1 METQP
6 LTFILVMAALALT
19 GVVVFVIYL
28 VVRNKEGLSVGTLSE
43 GGSSSGQRWFEYL
56 LAVLA
61 LVGLVVAVIVV
72 IVFLYPSGI
81 VLETAW
87 RGETRSMVFLVAM
100 LVFGLGALVAFVIGM
115 FVRRRVGVPVAGT
128 EGGSASSVPNTV
140 ETPAG
145 TRLLGLLVLVV
156 AFLVLNWV
164 YVGTIGQ
171 YRLMVGLVYP
181 AVLGVALVLL
191 FDKATRAWSI
201 KAKGEPFRE
210 WVFCDAAVFL
220 VFLGFLNLVQFAVAE
235 SYNALFW
242 DLLNLVLFFFVF
254 WMVDRKVTRYR
265 FLVAY
270 AYFVLAPVLLY
281 IWQLVHTAE
290 DVVETVAWWSSVW
303 PFVILAIIF
312 MVIEIIALIAT
323 RGSQKQ
329 GGGAVRDTVF
339 IALYGILLLGAAP

>member
-164 YVGTIGQ
+164 YVDTIGQ

-220 VFLGFLNLVQFAVAE
+220 IFLGFLNLIQFAVAE

>member
-43 GGSSSGQRWFEYL
+43 GGPSSGQRWFEYL

-87 RGETRSMVFLVAM
+87 RGETRSTVFLVAM

-115 FVRRRVGVPVAGT
+115 FVRRRVGVPAAGT

-220 VFLGFLNLVQFAVAE
+220 IFLGFLNLLQFAVAE

-254 WMVDRKVTRYR
+254 WLVDRKVTRYR
-265 FLVAY
+265 FLIAY
-270 AYFVLAPVLLY
+270 AYFVLAPILLY
-281 IWQLVHTAE
+281 IWQLVHTVE

-323 RGSQKQ
+323 RGSQRQ
-329 GGGAVRDTVF
+329 AGGAVRDTVF

>member
-1 METQP
+1 LETQP

-43 GGSSSGQRWFEYL
+43 GGPSSGQRWFEYL

-87 RGETRSMVFLVAM
+87 RGETRSTVFLVAM

-115 FVRRRVGVPVAGT
+115 FVRRRVGVPAAGT

-220 VFLGFLNLVQFAVAE
+220 IFLGFLNLIQFAVAE

-254 WMVDRKVTRYR
+254 WLVDRKVTRYR
-265 FLVAY
+265 FLIAY
-270 AYFVLAPVLLY
+270 AYFVLAPILLY
-281 IWQLVHTAE
+281 IWQLVHTVE

-323 RGSQKQ
+323 RGSQRQ
-329 GGGAVRDTVF
+329 AGGAVRDTVF

>member
-1 METQP
+1 
-6 LTFILVMAALALT
+6 MAALALT

-43 GGSSSGQRWFEYL
+43 GGPSSGQRWFEYL

-72 IVFLYPSGI
+72 IIFLYPSGI

-87 RGETRSMVFLVAM
+87 RGETRSTVFLVAM

-115 FVRRRVGVPVAGT
+115 FVRRRVGVPAAGT

-220 VFLGFLNLVQFAVAE
+220 IFLGFLNLIQFAVAE

-254 WMVDRKVTRYR
+254 WLVDRKVTRYR
-265 FLVAY
+265 FLIAY
-270 AYFVLAPVLLY
+270 AYFVLAPILLY
-281 IWQLVHTAE
+281 IWQLVHTVE
-290 DVVETVAWWSSVW
+290 DVVETVAWWSSCLLYTS
-303 PFVILAIIF
+303 PSPRDR
-312 MVIEIIALIAT
+312 T
-323 RGSQKQ
+323 RSRMPSS
-329 GGGAVRDTVF
+329 A
-339 IALYGILLLGAAP
+339 

>member
-164 YVGTIGQ
+164 YVDTIGQ

-220 VFLGFLNLVQFAVAE
+220 IFLGFLNLIQFAVAE

-254 WMVDRKVTRYR
+254 WLVDRKVTRYR

-281 IWQLVHTAE
+281 IWQLVHTVE

-323 RGSQKQ
+323 RGSQRQ

>member
-43 GGSSSGQRWFEYL
+43 GGPSSGQRWFEYL

-72 IVFLYPSGI
+72 IVFLYPSGLG
-81 VLETAW
+81 LETAW
-87 RGETRSMVFLVAM
+87 RGETRSTVFLVAM
-100 LVFGLGALVAFVIGM
+100 LVVGLGALVAFVIGM
-115 FVRRRVGVPVAGT
+115 FARRRIGVPAAGT
-128 EGGSASSVPNTV
+128 KGGSASSVPDTV

-164 YVGTIGQ
+164 YVDTIGQ

-201 KAKGEPFRE
+201 KAKVNRSENGYF
-210 WVFCDAAVFL
+210 VMQQFFLFFL
-220 VFLGFLNLVQFAVAE
+220 V
-235 SYNALFW
+235 
-242 DLLNLVLFFFVF
+242 
-254 WMVDRKVTRYR
+254 
-265 FLVAY
+265 
-270 AYFVLAPVLLY
+270 
-281 IWQLVHTAE
+281 
-290 DVVETVAWWSSVW
+290 SS
-303 PFVILAIIF
+303 I
-312 MVIEIIALIAT
+312 
-323 RGSQKQ
+323 
-329 GGGAVRDTVF
+329 
-339 IALYGILLLGAAP
+339 

>member
-164 YVGTIGQ
+164 YVDTIGQ

>member
-43 GGSSSGQRWFEYL
+43 GGPSSGQRWFEYL

-164 YVGTIGQ
+164 YVDTIGQ

-220 VFLGFLNLVQFAVAE
+220 IFLGFLNLIQFAVAE

-281 IWQLVHTAE
+281 IWQLVHTVE

-323 RGSQKQ
+323 RGSQRQ
-329 GGGAVRDTVF
+329 AGGAVRDTVF

>member
-43 GGSSSGQRWFEYL
+43 GGPSSGQRWFEYL

-81 VLETAW
+81 GLETAW
-87 RGETRSMVFLVAM
+87 RGETRSTVFLVAM
-100 LVFGLGALVAFVIGM
+100 LVVGLGALVAFVIGM
-115 FVRRRVGVPVAGT
+115 FARRRIGVPAAGT
-128 EGGSASSVPNTV
+128 EGGSASSVPDTV

-164 YVGTIGQ
+164 YVDTIGQ

-201 KAKGEPFRE
+201 KANGEPFRE

-220 VFLGFLNLVQFAVAE
+220 IFLGFLNLIQFAVAE

-254 WMVDRKVTRYR
+254 WLVDRKVTRYR

-270 AYFVLAPVLLY
+270 GYFVLAPVLLY
-281 IWQLVHTAE
+281 IWQLVHTVE

-312 MVIEIIALIAT
+312 MVVEIIALIAT
-323 RGSQKQ
+323 RGSQRQ

-339 IALYGILLLGAAP
+339 IVLYSILLLGAVP

>member
-6 LTFILVMAALALT
+6 LTFVLVMTALALI

-28 VVRNKEGLSVGTLSE
+28 VVRNKEGLSVDTTS
-43 GGSSSGQRWFEYL
+43 GSGPSSGQRWFEYL

-61 LVGLVVAVIVV
+61 LVALVVAVIVV

-81 VLETAW
+81 AHETAW
-87 RGETRSMVFLVAM
+87 RGGTRSMIFLVAM
-100 LVFGLGALVAFVIGM
+100 MVVGLGALVAFVIGI
-115 FVRRRVGVPVAGT
+115 FVRRRTDKPVAAT
-128 EGGSASSVPNTV
+128 ESGSASSAPDPVQ
-140 ETPAG
+140 TPAG
-145 TRLLGLLVLVV
+145 TRLLGLLVLVL

-164 YVGTIGQ
+164 YVDTVGQ
-171 YRLMVGLVYP
+171 YRLMASLIYP

-210 WVFCDAAVFL
+210 WVFCDAVVFL
-220 VFLGFLNLVQFAVAE
+220 VFLGFLNLIKFAAVE

-254 WMVDRKVTRYR
+254 WLVDRKVTRYR

-270 AYFVLAPVLLY
+270 GYFALTPVLLY
-281 IWQLVHTAE
+281 IWQWVHAVE
-290 DVVETVAWWSSVW
+290 DVVETVPWWSSVW
-303 PFVILAIIF
+303 PFVILAILF

-323 RGSQKQ
+323 RGSQRQ
-329 GGGAVRDTVF
+329 GGGAVRDTAF
-339 IALYGILLLGAAP
+339 IVLYGILLLGAAP

>member
-115 FVRRRVGVPVAGT
+115 FVRRRVGVPAAGT

-164 YVGTIGQ
+164 YVDTIGQ

-220 VFLGFLNLVQFAVAE
+220 IFLGFLNLVQFAVAE

-242 DLLNLVLFFFVF
+242 DLLNLVLFFLVF
-254 WMVDRKVTRYR
+254 WLVDRKVTRYR

-290 DVVETVAWWSSVW
+290 DVVEPVAWWSSVW

-323 RGSQKQ
+323 RGSQRQ
-329 GGGAVRDTVF
+329 AGGAVRDTVF

>member
-6 LTFILVMAALALT
+6 LTFILVMAALALI
-19 GVVVFVIYL
+19 GVVVFVVYL
-28 VVRNKEGLSVGTLSE
+28 VVRNKEGLSVHATS
-43 GGSSSGQRWFEYL
+43 GSVPSSGQRWFEYL

-61 LVGLVVAVIVV
+61 LIALVVAVIVV

-81 VLETAW
+81 ALETTW
-87 RGETRSMVFLVAM
+87 RGETRSMVFLMAM
-100 LVFGLGALVAFVIGM
+100 LVVGLGALVAFVIGM
-115 FVRRRVGVPVAGT
+115 FARRRTRVPVAQT
-128 EGGSASSVPNTV
+128 ESGSASSASDPV

-145 TRLLGLLVLVV
+145 TRLLGLLVLVA

-164 YVGTIGQ
+164 YVDTIGQ
-171 YRLMVGLVYP
+171 YRLMASLIYP

-220 VFLGFLNLVQFAVAE
+220 IFLGFLNLIQFAVAE

-254 WMVDRKVTRYR
+254 WLVDRKVTRYR

-281 IWQLVHTAE
+281 VWQLVHTVE

-339 IALYGILLLGAAP
+339 IVLYGILLLGAVP

>member
-164 YVGTIGQ
+164 YVDTIGQ

-220 VFLGFLNLVQFAVAE
+220 IFLGFLNLVQFAVAE

-242 DLLNLVLFFFVF
+242 DLLNLILFFFVF
-254 WMVDRKVTRYR
+254 WLVDRKVTRYR

>member
-28 VVRNKEGLSVGTLSE
+28 VVRNREGLSVGTLSE
-43 GGSSSGQRWFEYL
+43 GGPSSGQRWFEYL

-87 RGETRSMVFLVAM
+87 RGETRSTVFLVAM

-115 FVRRRVGVPVAGT
+115 FVRRRVGVPAAGT

-220 VFLGFLNLVQFAVAE
+220 IFLGFLNLIQFAVAE

-254 WMVDRKVTRYR
+254 WLVDRKVTRYR
-265 FLVAY
+265 FLIAY
-270 AYFVLAPVLLY
+270 AYFVLAPILLY
-281 IWQLVHTAE
+281 IWQLVHTVE

-323 RGSQKQ
+323 RGSQRQ
-329 GGGAVRDTVF
+329 AGGAVRDTVF

>member
-164 YVGTIGQ
+164 YVDTIGQ

-254 WMVDRKVTRYR
+254 WLVDRKVTRYR

-323 RGSQKQ
+323 RGSQRQ
-329 GGGAVRDTVF
+329 AGGAVRDTVF

>member
-28 VVRNKEGLSVGTLSE
+28 VVRNKEGLSVGTMS
-43 GGSSSGQRWFEYL
+43 GSGSSSGQRWFEYL

-115 FVRRRVGVPVAGT
+115 FVRRRVGVPAAGT
-128 EGGSASSVPNTV
+128 EGGAASSVPNTV

-164 YVGTIGQ
+164 YVDTIGQ

-220 VFLGFLNLVQFAVAE
+220 IFLGFLNLVQFAVAE

-254 WMVDRKVTRYR
+254 WLVDRKVTRYR

-281 IWQLVHTAE
+281 IWQLVHTVE

-312 MVIEIIALIAT
+312 MVIVFIALIAT
-323 RGSQKQ
+323 RGSQRQ
-329 GGGAVRDTVF
+329 AGGAVRDTVF

>member
-1 METQP
+1 
-6 LTFILVMAALALT
+6 MAALALT

-28 VVRNKEGLSVGTLSE
+28 VVRNKEGLSVGTMSG

-56 LAVLA
+56 LAVL
-61 LVGLVVAVIVV
+61 VVIGLVVAVIVV

-81 VLETAW
+81 ALETAW
-87 RGETRSMVFLVAM
+87 RGETRSNVFLVAM
-100 LVFGLGALVAFVIGM
+100 LIIGLGALVAFVIGM
-115 FVRRRVGVPVAGT
+115 FTRRQVGLPAVGI
-128 EGGSASSVPNTV
+128 EGALASSVPDTV

-156 AFLVLNWV
+156 AFLILNWV
-164 YVGTIGQ
+164 YLDTIGQ

-220 VFLGFLNLVQFAVAE
+220 IFLGFLNLIQFAVAE

-254 WMVDRKVTRYR
+254 WLVDRKVTRYR

-270 AYFVLAPVLLY
+270 GYFMLAPVLLY
-281 IWQLVHTAE
+281 IWQLVHTVE

-312 MVIEIIALIAT
+312 IVIEIIALIAT
-323 RGSQKQ
+323 RGSQRQ

-339 IALYGILLLGAAP
+339 IVLYGILLLGAAP

>member
-28 VVRNKEGLSVGTLSE
+28 VVRNKEGLSVGTMSG

-56 LAVLA
+56 LAVLV
-61 LVGLVVAVIVV
+61 LIGLVVAVIVV

-81 VLETAW
+81 ALETAW
-87 RGETRSMVFLVAM
+87 RGETRSNVFLVAM
-100 LVFGLGALVAFVIGM
+100 LIIGLGALVAFVIGM
-115 FVRRRVGVPVAGT
+115 FTRRRIGSPVVGT
-128 EGGSASSVPNTV
+128 EEALASSVPDTV

-156 AFLVLNWV
+156 AFLILNWV
-164 YVGTIGQ
+164 YLDTIGQ

-220 VFLGFLNLVQFAVAE
+220 IFLGFLNLIQFAVAE

-254 WMVDRKVTRYR
+254 WLVDRKVTRYR

-270 AYFVLAPVLLY
+270 GYFMLAPVLLY
-281 IWQLVHTAE
+281 IWQLVHTVE

-312 MVIEIIALIAT
+312 IVIEIIALIAT
-323 RGSQKQ
+323 RGSQRQ

-339 IALYGILLLGAAP
+339 IVLYGILLLGAAP

>member
-43 GGSSSGQRWFEYL
+43 GGASSGQRWFEYL

-128 EGGSASSVPNTV
+128 EGGSASSVSNTV

-164 YVGTIGQ
+164 YVDTIGQ

-220 VFLGFLNLVQFAVAE
+220 IFLGFLNLVQFAVAE

-254 WMVDRKVTRYR
+254 WLVDRKVTRYR

-323 RGSQKQ
+323 RGSQRQ

-339 IALYGILLLGAAP
+339 IVLYGILLLGAAP

>member
-6 LTFILVMAALALT
+6 LTFILVMAALALI
-19 GVVVFVIYL
+19 GVVVFGIYL
-28 VVRNKEGLSVGTLSE
+28 VVRNKEGLSDGTMSG

-56 LAVLA
+56 LAVLV
-61 LVGLVVAVIVV
+61 LIGLVVAVIVV

-81 VLETAW
+81 ALETAW
-87 RGETRSMVFLVAM
+87 RGETRSNVFLVAM
-100 LVFGLGALVAFVIGM
+100 LIIGLGALVAFVIGM
-115 FVRRRVGVPVAGT
+115 YTRRRVGSPVVGT
-128 EGGSASSVPNTV
+128 EGVLASSVPDTV

-156 AFLVLNWV
+156 AFLILNWV
-164 YVGTIGQ
+164 YLDTIGQ

-220 VFLGFLNLVQFAVAE
+220 IFLGFLNLIQFAVAE

-254 WMVDRKVTRYR
+254 WLVDRKVTRYR

-270 AYFVLAPVLLY
+270 GYFMLAPVLLY
-281 IWQLVHTAE
+281 IWQLVHTVE
-290 DVVETVAWWSSVW
+290 DVVEIVAWWSSVW

-312 MVIEIIALIAT
+312 IVIEIIALIAT
-323 RGSQKQ
+323 RGSQRQ

-339 IALYGILLLGAAP
+339 IVLYGILLLGAAP

>member
-1 METQP
+1 
-6 LTFILVMAALALT
+6 
-19 GVVVFVIYL
+19 
-28 VVRNKEGLSVGTLSE
+28 
-43 GGSSSGQRWFEYL
+43 
-56 LAVLA
+56 
-61 LVGLVVAVIVV
+61 
-72 IVFLYPSGI
+72 
-81 VLETAW
+81 
-87 RGETRSMVFLVAM
+87 MVFLVAM

-164 YVGTIGQ
+164 YVDTIGQ

-220 VFLGFLNLVQFAVAE
+220 IFLGFLNLIQFAVAE

-281 IWQLVHTAE
+281 IWQLVHTVE

-323 RGSQKQ
+323 RGSQRQ

>member
-1 METQP
+1 LETQP

-43 GGSSSGQRWFEYL
+43 GGPSSGQRWFEYL

-115 FVRRRVGVPVAGT
+115 FVRRRIGVPAAGT
-128 EGGSASSVPNTV
+128 EGGSASSVFDPV

-164 YVGTIGQ
+164 YVDTIGQ

-220 VFLGFLNLVQFAVAE
+220 IFLGFLNLIQFAVAE

-254 WMVDRKVTRYR
+254 WLVDRKVTRYR

-281 IWQLVHTAE
+281 IWQLVHTVE
-290 DVVETVAWWSSVW
+290 GVVETVAWWSSVW

-323 RGSQKQ
+323 RGSQRQ

-339 IALYGILLLGAAP
+339 IALYGILLLGAVP

>member
-6 LTFILVMAALALT
+6 LTFILVMAALALI

-28 VVRNKEGLSVGTLSE
+28 VVRNKEGLSVATMPGSE
-43 GGSSSGQRWFEYL
+43 PSSGQRWFEYL

-72 IVFLYPSGI
+72 IAFLYPSGI
-81 VLETAW
+81 ELETAW

-100 LVFGLGALVAFVIGM
+100 LVVGLGALVAFVIGM
-115 FVRRRVGVPVAGT
+115 FARRRMGVPATGT
-128 EGGSASSVPNTV
+128 RGGSASSVPDPV

-145 TRLLGLLVLVV
+145 TRLLGLLVLAV

-164 YVGTIGQ
+164 YVDTIGQ
-171 YRLMVGLVYP
+171 YRLMAGLVYP

-220 VFLGFLNLVQFAVAE
+220 VFLGFLNLIQFAVAE

-254 WMVDRKVTRYR
+254 WLVDRKVTRYR
-265 FLVAY
+265 FLIAY
-270 AYFVLAPVLLY
+270 AYFVLAPILLY
-281 IWQLVHTAE
+281 IWQLVHTVE

-323 RGSQKQ
+323 RGSQRQ
-329 GGGAVRDTVF
+329 AGGAVRDTVF

>member
-43 GGSSSGQRWFEYL
+43 GGPSSGQRWFEYL

-115 FVRRRVGVPVAGT
+115 FVRRRVGVPAAGT

-220 VFLGFLNLVQFAVAE
+220 IFLGFLNLIQFAVAE

-254 WMVDRKVTRYR
+254 WLVDRKVTRYR
-265 FLVAY
+265 FLIAY
-270 AYFVLAPVLLY
+270 AYFVLAPILLY
-281 IWQLVHTAE
+281 IWQLVHTVE

-323 RGSQKQ
+323 RGSQRQ
-329 GGGAVRDTVF
+329 AGGAVRDTVF

>member
-6 LTFILVMAALALT
+6 LTFILVMAALALI

-28 VVRNKEGLSVGTLSE
+28 VMRNKEGLSVGTMS
-43 GGSSSGQRWFEYL
+43 GSRPSSGQRWFEYL

-61 LVGLVVAVIVV
+61 LIALVVAVIVV

-81 VLETAW
+81 ALETAW

-100 LVFGLGALVAFVIGM
+100 LVVGLGALVAFVIGM
-115 FVRRRVGVPVAGT
+115 FARRRTRVPVAQT
-128 EGGSASSVPNTV
+128 ESGSASSASDPV

-164 YVGTIGQ
+164 YVDTIGQ
-171 YRLMVGLVYP
+171 YRLMASLIYP

-201 KAKGEPFRE
+201 KAKGESFRE
-210 WVFCDAAVFL
+210 WVFCDAAVF
-220 VFLGFLNLVQFAVAE
+220 VIFLGFLNLIQFAAAE
-235 SYNALFW
+235 SYSALFW

-254 WMVDRKVTRYR
+254 WLVDRKVTRYR

-270 AYFVLAPVLLY
+270 GYFVLAPVLLY
-281 IWQLVHTAE
+281 VWQLVHAVE

-323 RGSQKQ
+323 RGSQRQ

-339 IALYGILLLGAAP
+339 IVLYGILLLGAAP

>member
-6 LTFILVMAALALT
+6 LTFILVMAALALI

-28 VVRNKEGLSVGTLSE
+28 VVRTKEGQSVASMSGR
-43 GGSSSGQRWFEYL
+43 GPSSGQRWFEYL

-81 VLETAW
+81 LLETAW

-115 FVRRRVGVPVAGT
+115 FVRRQIGVPAAGT

-164 YVGTIGQ
+164 YVDTIGQ

-191 FDKATRAWSI
+191 FDNATRAWSV
-201 KAKGEPFRE
+201 KAKG
-210 WVFCDAAVFL
+210 
-220 VFLGFLNLVQFAVAE
+220 
-235 SYNALFW
+235 
-242 DLLNLVLFFFVF
+242 
-254 WMVDRKVTRYR
+254 
-265 FLVAY
+265 
-270 AYFVLAPVLLY
+270 
-281 IWQLVHTAE
+281 
-290 DVVETVAWWSSVW
+290 
-303 PFVILAIIF
+303 
-312 MVIEIIALIAT
+312 
-323 RGSQKQ
+323 
-329 GGGAVRDTVF
+329 
-339 IALYGILLLGAAP
+339 

>member
-164 YVGTIGQ
+164 YVDTIGQ

-220 VFLGFLNLVQFAVAE
+220 IFLGFLNLVQFAVAE